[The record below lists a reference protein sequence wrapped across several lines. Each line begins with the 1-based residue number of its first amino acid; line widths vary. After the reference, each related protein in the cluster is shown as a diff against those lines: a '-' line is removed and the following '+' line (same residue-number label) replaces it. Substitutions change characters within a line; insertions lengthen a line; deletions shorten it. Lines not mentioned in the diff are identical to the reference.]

1 MVYNLFSVNLKLH
14 CKIYCVKYAIFDN
27 TLHFAM
33 ETDTFLFK
41 IIFLSIKCT
50 HLRVK
55 FSDKCVKLN
64 YKCV

>member
-14 CKIYCVKYAIFDN
+14 CKIYFFLCVKYAIFDK

-41 IIFLSIKCT
+41 NFFYL
-50 HLRVK
+50 
-55 FSDKCVKLN
+55 
-64 YKCV
+64 